1 MKPTDLTTRR
11 RGKTILIADDDP
23 DVVDVL
29 ARRCRGL
36 GLNVLTAGDA
46 FTALATVKVQRP
58 DFVCLD
64 VSMPGGNGLS
74 ACEMLVNDEDCGS
87 IPIMILTGSTDH
99 DTIRRCHQIA
109 AYYIEKCP
117 NVWTRVGPLLQ
128 ELLEDSQAAC
138 PGAQPKRAQ

>member
-1 MKPTDLTTRR
+1 MKPTDRPTRR
-11 RGKTILIADDDP
+11 IDKTILIADDDR

-46 FTALATVKVQRP
+46 FTALATAKTQRP

-74 ACEMLVNDEDCGS
+74 ACEMLVNDDDCAA
-87 IPIMILTGSTDH
+87 IPIMILTGNTDD
-99 DTIRRCHQIA
+99 DTIRRCHQMA

-117 NVWTRVGPLLQ
+117 NVWTRVGPLLR
-128 ELLEDSQAAC
+128 ELLEDAQAVC
-138 PGAQPKRAQ
+138 PGNEENRVQ